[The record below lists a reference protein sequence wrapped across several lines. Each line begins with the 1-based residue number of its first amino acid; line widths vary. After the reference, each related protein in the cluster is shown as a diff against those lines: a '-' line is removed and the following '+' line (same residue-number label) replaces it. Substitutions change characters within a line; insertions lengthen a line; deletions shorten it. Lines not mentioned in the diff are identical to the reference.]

1 MSRGGARPPILVLVM
16 GGVFAL
22 LVAAML
28 IGSLTKPELPPYAP
42 TEPHPVEVGDSLVG
56 PATYTLDASATD
68 RWRHFAFARNAAVDS
83 GPWDIAFRRFHL
95 IVAPGG
101 GVIDLGAVPFD
112 SVRELP
118 VAGYLPNAT
127 GPDTTNPAVGKW
139 YDYSMLSHLLTS
151 KRHVYGVRTPAGKY
165 AKLEL
170 VAYYCEGA
178 GTACVTFRYAYQ
190 GNGTPRVGL

>member
-1 MSRGGARPPILVLVM
+1 MIMFFVFFFQAEDGIRDFHVTGVQTCALPI
-16 GGVFAL
+16 
-22 LVAAML
+22 
-28 IGSLTKPELPPYAP
+28 S
-42 TEPHPVEVGDSLVG
+42 
-56 PATYTLDASATD
+56 
-68 RWRHFAFARNAAVDS
+68 
-83 GPWDIAFRRFHL
+83 
-95 IVAPGG
+95 
-101 GVIDLGAVPFD
+101 
-112 SVRELP
+112 
-118 VAGYLPNAT
+118 